1 MADFVQTMKDWKR
14 MCSAMEELHPNNS
27 CAGCRLEGY
36 GCPAIY
42 EDNSHVD
49 FRNVE
54 KQVSAWAA
62 EHPEPV
68 YPTFAEWLCSIG
80 VTISDRPFPV
90 PNIPVYVFQVNAKMF
105 EPIPADLAQKLGIE
119 PKEGIT

>member
-14 MCSAMEELHPNNS
+14 MCSAMEKLRPNDP

-42 EDNSHVD
+42 ENNSHVD
-49 FRNVE
+49 FHNVE

-68 YPTFAEWLCSIG
+68 YPSWYEYLTDMYHAAWNMIN
-80 VTISDRPFPV
+80 D
-90 PNIPVYVFQVNAKMF
+90 K
-105 EPIPADLAQKLGIE
+105 PIPADIAQKLGIE
-119 PKEGIT
+119 PKEDVC

>member
-1 MADFVQTMKDWKR
+1 MAEFVQTMKDWKR
-14 MCSAMEELHPNNS
+14 MCSAMEKLHPNDS

-49 FRNVE
+49 YSDVERNVT
-54 KQVSAWAA
+54 AWAA

-68 YPTFAEWLCSIG
+68 YPSYLEVFGWAHKKTWAEIKDILA
-80 VTISDRPFPV
+80 
-90 PNIPVYVFQVNAKMF
+90 N
-105 EPIPADLAQKLGIE
+105 PIPADMAQKLGIE
-119 PKEGIT
+119 PREG